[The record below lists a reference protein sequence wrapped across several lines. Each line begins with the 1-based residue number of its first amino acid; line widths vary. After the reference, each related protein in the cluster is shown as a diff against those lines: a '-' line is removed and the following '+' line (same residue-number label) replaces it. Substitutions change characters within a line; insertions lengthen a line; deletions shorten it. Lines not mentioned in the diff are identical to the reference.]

1 MGFLLYKV
9 VANMVKKEYNNSN
22 SDYSEPICI
31 FEGCV
36 LHNYRKNITGD
47 KKWENILEQM
57 DFVERLTKY

>member
-1 MGFLLYKV
+1 
-9 VANMVKKEYNNSN
+9 MVKKEYNNSN